1 MRVGFGYDIHR
12 LTAGRKLILGGVEIP
27 DILGEEGYSDGDTL
41 THAIID
47 ALLGAA
53 NLGDIGLHFPPGN
66 KHYLN
71 ISSLTLLKKTMDL
84 IDTAGYEIMNIDCT
98 VIIEKPKLAPY
109 MQNIKLKLAEVI
121 KITAENISVKAKTKE
136 GIGETGSGKAVE
148 AYAVILICR
157 KHEPNRIK

>member
-1 MRVGFGYDIHR
+1 MRVGFGYDIHK
-12 LTAGRKLILGGVEIP
+12 LTTGRKLILGGVEIP
-27 DILGEEGYSDGDTL
+27 NLLGEEGYSDGDTL

-53 NLGDIGLHFPPGN
+53 DLGDIGLHFPPGN

-84 IDTAGYEIMNIDCT
+84 IAKAGYEIMNIDST
-98 VIIEKPKLAPY
+98 VIIEKPKLSPY
-109 MQNIKLKLAEVI
+109 IQSIKLKLAEVI
-121 KITAENISVKAKTKE
+121 NTAAENISVKAKTKE

-148 AYAVILICR
+148 AYAVILLCR
-157 KHEPNRIK
+157 KNISRTE